1 VPATPN
7 TQVRDLSL
15 VSYTLLPT
23 NAPDMIVLQRSDL
36 AVPWT
41 SSQNVSF
48 QGNMSTLLQNSTS
61 REVAPGVVGF
71 RFAFRQANGAMIDQ
85 SQYTGYNS
93 TNPVV
98 AVDVGMA
105 VIGKESLALL
115 NATQIQQIQSALATA
130 TITNGV
136 KASWDA
142 PLVLAPFYSPPYP
155 KSLGSGLKTFERW
168 VACPPF

>member
-1 VPATPN
+1 
-7 TQVRDLSL
+7 
-15 VSYTLLPT
+15 
-23 NAPDMIVLQRSDL
+23 
-36 AVPWT
+36 
-41 SSQNVSF
+41 
-48 QGNMSTLLQNSTS
+48 MSTLLQNSTS

-85 SQYTGYNS
+85 SQYAGYNA

-136 KASWDA
+136 KAIWDA